1 MIAGGPADVEES
13 AVRPN
18 GVKAHKP
25 GVDQTSAATHLLFV
39 AAKVVAVAV
48 VVVVVV
54 VVVAAE
60 NSPAT

>member
-39 AAKVVAVAV
+39 AAKVVAA
-48 VVVVVV
+48 VVVV

>member
-54 VVVAAE
+54 VVVAE

>member
-39 AAKVVAVAV
+39 AAKVVAVV
-48 VVVVVV
+48 VVA
-54 VVVAAE
+54 AAE